1 MRTACGWRVG
11 HEPRLAGSGE
21 HERRGFGAGPVTML
35 PPTRKP
41 CDQIENALGLF
52 QASDVHDRQLTPE
65 AQRALDE
72 AAARRAAREKN
83 PAVPQEVGGRE
94 GPEPTR
100 FGDWEKGG
108 LASDF

>member
-1 MRTACGWRVG
+1 MPSRPIIKV
-11 HEPRLAGSGE
+11 
-21 HERRGFGAGPVTML
+21 ML
-35 PPTRKP
+35 PKRFAITGNRDP
-41 CDQIENALGLF
+41 F
-52 QASDVHDRQLTPE
+52 QDMTSKEQSSDLHDRQLTPE
-65 AQRALDE
+65 AQRALEE

-83 PAVPQEVGGRE
+83 PAAPQEVGGRE